1 MSPSK
6 QADTRQNYEDL
17 AEALFSKID
26 VDNDQKVR
34 LDEFVDF
41 YYLEQRQLIEQIE
54 ETKLRISD
62 SKTRADQIQI
72 KIADLQPQEKYTN
85 NPHPYLSQGFVQPP
99 EGYNTWHIM
108 KGSVLQVNVIDARNL
123 VSKKSGRK
131 YVTSQVKLS
140 IEGQSQR
147 TQEVYNTNDPVW
159 NEVIA
164 FDIFK
169 GNEPLELSVIDVTE
183 KDNKQ

>member
-1 MSPSK
+1 MHKQLKKQFEAMDQSGDGSLSKEELVNFLFDKVKGQMSPSK

-85 NPHPYLSQGFVQPP
+85 NPHPYLNQGFVQPP

-123 VSKKSGRK
+123 VSKK
-131 YVTSQVKLS
+131 
-140 IEGQSQR
+140 
-147 TQEVYNTNDPVW
+147 
-159 NEVIA
+159 
-164 FDIFK
+164 
-169 GNEPLELSVIDVTE
+169 
-183 KDNKQ
+183 

>member
-62 SKTRADQIQI
+62 SKTRAD
-72 KIADLQPQEKYTN
+72 
-85 NPHPYLSQGFVQPP
+85 
-99 EGYNTWHIM
+99 
-108 KGSVLQVNVIDARNL
+108 
-123 VSKKSGRK
+123 
-131 YVTSQVKLS
+131 
-140 IEGQSQR
+140 
-147 TQEVYNTNDPVW
+147 
-159 NEVIA
+159 
-164 FDIFK
+164 
-169 GNEPLELSVIDVTE
+169 
-183 KDNKQ
+183 